1 MKKIEKSF
9 LISAGVNLAL
19 VIALVCVVITL
30 HNTNKQLQLAN
41 NNISEFNEQ
50 VRACYDAGFTDG
62 IKFAEENIA
71 TDIDKEVEDVVV
83 LEETEEI
90 DRKEEKEINLTSLG
104 EFKLT
109 AYCPCSKC
117 NGKWA
122 GGITSTGVTAQ
133 AEHTIAVD
141 PKVIPYGSH
150 VMINGHEYV
159 AEDCGGA
166 IKNARIDVYFD
177 THQEAL
183 NFGIKYAEVFMIQ

>member
-9 LISAGVNLAL
+9 LISAGINLAL
-19 VIALVCVVITL
+19 VISLICIAVTL
-30 HNTNKQLQLAN
+30 RNTNKQLQLAN

-50 VRACYDAGFTDG
+50 VRACYDAGFADG
-62 IKFAEENIA
+62 VEFEKNIV
-71 TDIDKEVEDVVV
+71 TTIDKEVEDVVE
-83 LEETEEI
+83 LTESEEVEG
-90 DRKEEKEINLTSLG
+90 KEENEPNLTNLG

-133 AEHTIAVD
+133 AGRTIAVD

-150 VMINGHEYV
+150 VVINGHEYV

-166 IKNARIDVYFD
+166 IKNKRIDVYFD

-183 NFGIKYAEVFMIQ
+183 DFGVKYTEVFMIGE